1 MTEALRYNTVESAS
15 SGVPNG
21 TTPSLARVRTP
32 CIGVCS
38 TGIGDSVCRGC
49 KRFSHEIIDWNA
61 YNEAEK
67 SIVDQRL
74 ANFLS
79 TCMQQ
84 KFKVEDPDLLR
95 WQLDV
100 QQVRFNRQHDEYCWL
115 FALLKAGATQIRDPA
130 KYGFRIQGA
139 RQTDSLL
146 ELREQVDRAWWELSV
161 AHYERYLATP
171 DLFNDAEPKT

>member
-1 MTEALRYNTVESAS
+1 MTEALPNNTTKSSAS
-15 SGVPNG
+15 G
-21 TTPSLARVRTP
+21 TLSKALSPVSRVRTP

-49 KRFSHEIIDWNA
+49 KRFSHEVIDWNA

-67 SIVDQRL
+67 GIVDKRL
-74 ANFLS
+74 AEFLS

-84 KFKVEDPDLLR
+84 KFVVEDPDLLR

-100 QQVRFNRQHDEYCWL
+100 QLVRFNPQHDEYCWL
-115 FALLKAGATQIRDPA
+115 FALLKAGANQIKDPV

-139 RQTDSLL
+139 RQTDTLV

-171 DLFNDAEPKT
+171 DLFNNAAL

>member
-1 MTEALRYNTVESAS
+1 MTEALRNNAVTGSTLGSLSGALSPVE
-15 SGVPNG
+15 
-21 TTPSLARVRTP
+21 RVRTP

-67 SIVDQRL
+67 RIVDSRL
-74 ANFLS
+74 ADFLS

-84 KFKVEDPDLLR
+84 KFVVEDPDLLR

-100 QQVRFNRQHDEYCWL
+100 QQVRFNPKHDPYCWL
-115 FALLKAGATQIRDPA
+115 FSLLKAGATQIKDPA
-130 KYGFRIQGA
+130 KYGFRVQGA
-139 RQTDSLL
+139 RQSDTLV
-146 ELREQVDRAWWELSV
+146 ELREQVDKAWWELSV

-171 DLFNDAEPKT
+171 DLFNDRQS

>member
-1 MTEALRYNTVESAS
+1 MTEALPNNTTRSSAS
-15 SGVPNG
+15 G
-21 TTPSLARVRTP
+21 TLSKALSPVSRVRTP

-49 KRFSHEIIDWNA
+49 KRFSHEVIDWNA

-67 SIVDQRL
+67 SIVDKRL
-74 ANFLS
+74 AEFLS
-79 TCMQQ
+79 TCVQQ
-84 KFKVEDPDLLR
+84 KFVVEDPDLLR

-100 QQVRFNRQHDEYCWL
+100 QLVRFNPQHDEYCWL
-115 FALLKAGATQIRDPA
+115 FALLKAGANQIKDPA
-130 KYGFRIQGA
+130 KYGFRVQGA
-139 RQTDSLL
+139 RQTDTLV

-171 DLFNDAEPKT
+171 DLFSNASL